1 MMAGDWIKM
10 RTDLYR
16 DPKVCVMADL
26 LMDAESD
33 LSHFVSQNCQRDIT
47 VTRNVM
53 RNAVVGAL
61 VSVWGVFRL
70 RGKRS
75 GGDLVVRGA
84 TIAVIDDVAD
94 IPGFGDSMASVGWVD
109 DAADG
114 VVFSRFFDDYNVDP
128 VADVKAKNAERQKR
142 FRDRKKASESNDLS
156 NVIVTQQSN
165 LEKSREESK
174 PKPPISPE
182 TAGKKKRVQRTPET
196 PLPADF
202 EVFEEM
208 AEWAKSKGLTD
219 PQIDAETERFIAHH
233 QAKGTRWSDWEAAW
247 RKWILNA
254 IKFGLDVKPPLVQN
268 APANLELSLPSLE
281 VRK

>member
-1 MMAGDWIKM
+1 MAGDWIKM

-182 TAGKKKRVQRTPET
+182 TAGKKKRVQRAPET
-196 PLPADF
+196 ALPADF
-202 EVFEEM
+202 EVFAEM
-208 AEWAKSKGLTD
+208 ATWAQGKGLVD
-219 PQIDAETERFIAHH
+219 AQIDAETERFIAHH

-254 IKFGLDVKPPLVQN
+254 IKFGLEVKPPA
-268 APANLELSLPSLE
+268 APRPAAEQPQLALS
-281 VRK
+281 VA